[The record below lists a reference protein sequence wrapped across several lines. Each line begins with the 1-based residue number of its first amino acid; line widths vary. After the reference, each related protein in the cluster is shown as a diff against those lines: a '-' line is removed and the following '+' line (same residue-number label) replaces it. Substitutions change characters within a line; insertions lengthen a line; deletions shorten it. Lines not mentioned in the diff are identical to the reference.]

1 MNEVNHTIYKT
12 LEGEIVPSV
21 TTVLKI
27 LNKPALLDWAWR
39 LGRRGIDY
47 HKVMDDA
54 AGIGTL
60 VHQKILDYLRGEMSI
75 PLNYK
80 LEQLMIAEKC
90 FQKYLDW
97 EKEHD
102 IQPILLEA
110 QLVSEK
116 YKFGGTL
123 DNYCLLDEIPTLIDY
138 KTSKAIYEDYFYQ
151 LAGYKILL
159 EEYGHPVEQCLI
171 LRIGRDETE
180 GFEVCNRDNLEVE
193 KQIFLHCLG
202 IYHLKGGI

>member
-1 MNEVNHTIYKT
+1 MK
-12 LEGEIVPSV
+12 L
-21 TTVLKI
+21 
-27 LNKPALLDWAWR
+27 
-39 LGRRGIDY
+39 RRDIS
-47 HKVMDDA
+47 
-54 AGIGTL
+54 
-60 VHQKILDYLRGEMSI
+60 R
-75 PLNYK
+75 

-171 LRIGRDETE
+171 LRIGRDEAE